1 MSSVKKEGICASA
14 DGSFPLLV
22 RNSYCPIV
30 SLAEFTDRAKKGAPS
45 RDISL
50 YEFNFT
56 NTLKPTVIDRLTIY
70 HSELLCKTG
79 AFKPPSEGQP
89 SPYPDLFQVL
99 NTTRTPLGAATILR
113 SIMQPLTSVQLI
125 KAKQESLRELEARP
139 NLEKALIAYIEALSR
154 DNLILQLFFST
165 RDPGSR
171 VNIMRTMRKLRSF
184 FNRMVGSLNE
194 LPKPESPYLS
204 VLIQQINAIPETISG
219 KLILDRMYVPW
230 SGKSLTKNE
239 AKWYQRIFRYI
250 PYPIT
255 GKLALPGAILAL
267 PALLSQSTSLKT
279 LFGIL
284 SVPILLSSIAV
295 AFDRRESDYPNALE
309 PLRHRSV
316 EDSEFLLAMDAIGK
330 IEELLA
336 FEEFKRKVPYH
347 TTLPEFVND
356 DHYSFSAS
364 GLINPVMAA
373 ADKNLV
379 LNDLTLSAHKPTVLT
394 GFNSSIKTSTGQGL
408 AANQVMAQMGCYVV
422 ASEARVSC
430 ASKIYYQG
438 HRAAHGEEGEFGT
451 DLALTRD
458 IVFASTPR
466 DLVILDEPG
475 RGTSPAEHTQLGI
488 RVLKALAKKGVT
500 AFITTHNFDLVQQL
514 DEEGVINPLMIE
526 TRDNKATF
534 RIVPGI
540 ASSSGA
546 EQIATRLGFSDEDVC
561 RHFDVNSTPEPNS
574 S

>member
-1 MSSVKKEGICASA
+1 
-14 DGSFPLLV
+14 
-22 RNSYCPIV
+22 
-30 SLAEFTDRAKKGAPS
+30 
-45 RDISL
+45 
-50 YEFNFT
+50 
-56 NTLKPTVIDRLTIY
+56 
-70 HSELLCKTG
+70 
-79 AFKPPSEGQP
+79 
-89 SPYPDLFQVL
+89 
-99 NTTRTPLGAATILR
+99 
-113 SIMQPLTSVQLI
+113 
-125 KAKQESLRELEARP
+125 
-139 NLEKALIAYIEALSR
+139 
-154 DNLILQLFFST
+154 
-165 RDPGSR
+165 
-171 VNIMRTMRKLRSF
+171 LRSF
-184 FNRMVGSLNE
+184 FSRMVGSLNE
-194 LPKPESPYLS
+194 LPKPESPYLN
-204 VLIQQINAIPETISG
+204 VLIQQIKAIPETVSG

-230 SGKSLTKNE
+230 GGKSLTKNE

-255 GKLALPGAILAL
+255 GRLALPGAILAL

-284 SVPILLSSIAV
+284 SVPILLSSMGV
-295 AFDRRESDYPNALE
+295 AFDRRESDYQNALE

-316 EDSEFLLAMDAIGK
+316 EDSDFLLAVDAIGK

-347 TTLPEFVND
+347 TTLPEFVNE

-373 ADKNLV
+373 ADNKNLV
-379 LNDLTLSAHKPTVLT
+379 PNDLTLSVCKPTVLT

-408 AANQVMAQMGCYVV
+408 AANQVLAQMGCYVV
-422 ASEARVSC
+422 AVDARVSC
-430 ASKIYYQG
+430 ASRIYYQG

-458 IVFASTPR
+458 IVFASTPH

-500 AFITTHNFDLVQQL
+500 TFITTHNFDLVRQL
-514 DEEGVINPLMIE
+514 NEEGVINPLMIE
-526 TRDNKATF
+526 TRDDKATL

-561 RHFDVNSTPEPNS
+561 RHFDVNSTPEPNLS
-574 S
+574 